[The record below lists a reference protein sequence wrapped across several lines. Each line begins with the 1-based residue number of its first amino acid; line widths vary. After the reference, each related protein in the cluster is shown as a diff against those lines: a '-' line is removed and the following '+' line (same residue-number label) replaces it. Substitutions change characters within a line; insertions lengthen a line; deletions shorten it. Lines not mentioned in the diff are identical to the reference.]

1 MRGDL
6 SAVGVSLRDDP
17 GPLGGRGGQGGQ
29 EGQQGSTEHG
39 WAGLGWAMLG
49 WTGLGWAGLGWA
61 GLASGDGGVQA
72 PYIGARAGPRSKKYV
87 FPNLG

>member
-39 WAGLGWAMLG
+39 WAGLGWA
-49 WTGLGWAGLGWA
+49 GLGWRVEMEESRPLILEPGL
-61 GLASGDGGVQA
+61 DQGVKSTCFQT
-72 PYIGARAGPRSKKYV
+72 
-87 FPNLG
+87 